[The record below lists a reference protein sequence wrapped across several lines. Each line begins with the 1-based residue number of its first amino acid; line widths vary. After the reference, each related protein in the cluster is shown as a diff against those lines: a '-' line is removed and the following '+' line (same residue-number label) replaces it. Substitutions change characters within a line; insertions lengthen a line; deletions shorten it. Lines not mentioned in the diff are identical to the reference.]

1 MTNLDNRTELRNQL
15 KELQHLSQSR
25 SDQTPYEQALYQ
37 TVVVMAR
44 QVDRLSKDLYLLERK
59 YQLLLQETQ
68 AHPLPNKQVLPS
80 VPERNLIPPQDMDY
94 WYQQA
99 QSYEDL
105 TSQELEQHRQ
115 AERVQP
121 GQVNLTKDDLAR
133 AKRYQRWQS
142 PSMEPEH
149 PYNPYRIDRL
159 VFFGVLLLILVV
171 CVLFILSAFLPRF

>member
-1 MTNLDNRTELRNQL
+1 MTNLDNRTQLRNQL
-15 KELQHLSQSR
+15 KELQHLAQSR
-25 SDQTPYEQALYQ
+25 SDQAPYEQALYQ

-94 WYQQA
+94 WYEQA

-115 AERVQP
+115 AQRVLP
-121 GQVNLTKDDLAR
+121 NQVSVTKEDRAQ
-133 AKRYQRWQS
+133 AKRYLSWKAPKVQGAGPQYSYWFEYLLLFS
-142 PSMEPEH
+142 A
-149 PYNPYRIDRL
+149 L
-159 VFFGVLLLILVV
+159 VLCVCLISLCVLL
-171 CVLFILSAFLPRF
+171 